1 MCIAGSS
8 NGRTA
13 VSGTANSSS
22 NLGLAI
28 YNCFLSVSNKLCIFC
43 IALLII

>member
-1 MCIAGSS
+1 MRIVYNYVCIAGSS

-22 NLGLAI
+22 NLGPAI
-28 YNCFLSVSNKLCIFC
+28 SFLKNSWV
-43 IALLII
+43 